1 MESKKFIIN
10 NLLNKINSL
19 DSTTNFPKEKMNIT
33 HRYFANKIEKEIK
46 SERNINIFSEER
58 KNELK
63 FKLKKSPM
71 KFHLKNNLI
80 LSQQNNTFN
89 ETKKYNQ
96 EKTRNKTNYN
106 IGEYN
111 TYQNKKNKIISSNL
125 MTQEIKK
132 LHQEILNLPLIEPTN
147 NNNYNNN
154 ENKLTKVCNALNL
167 TLKNSIVKKS
177 CLKKSTTLNNKIIIE
192 NENSKINNNNDIFP
206 NDTQNNIKSNQNL
219 NNGKLN
225 KKKVLFK
232 LKTFTKENIKN
243 DEIKSDKC
251 SLNIS
256 DKDIKYPN
264 YPKVKRAQNSINK
277 IIKSFAVN
285 SYEGLIRKYNEDKV
299 SIILTVKKPKNFK
312 EEYWPKISY
321 MALFDGHGGN
331 SCSNF
336 LRDNL
341 HNYIIKNENIL
352 KDTEKSIIESFE
364 KAENDFI
371 NNIAIKENDKSGS
384 CALVSLIIDN
394 NLYIANCGDSH
405 AIISINSGKEIQ
417 LLNSIHRPNNIKEK
431 ERIIKNGGSIYIRN
445 SIMRIIPGRLSVSRA
460 FGDKDAK
467 LNNFG
472 EKNNILIC
480 TPEVVK
486 INLRIKKVD
495 FLIMGCD
502 GIFEYLSNEDCACL
516 AWKIMNENNK
526 NYNNFHEMNGDI
538 VDLIIKSALKRNSFD
553 NVTVLFVSFGN
564 FKKKFN
570 KGKLLSISNDSNSNL
585 NEINDDEIYNKNENN
600 NLMKKEHNRKNSE
613 RLNIVNKNNENN
625 ILNE

>member
-1 MESKKFIIN
+1 MESKKFILN
-10 NLLNKINSL
+10 NLLNKTNSL
-19 DSTTNFPKEKMNIT
+19 DFPTNLSKEKMNIT
-33 HRYFANKIEKEIK
+33 HRNFANIIGKDIK
-46 SERNINIFSEER
+46 SERNINVHSEER

-63 FKLKKSPM
+63 FKLKQTPI

-89 ETKKYNQ
+89 ETKKYIQ
-96 EKTRNKTNYN
+96 EKTRNKTKHN

-111 TYQNKKNKIISSNL
+111 TYHDNKNKLILNSNN

-147 NNNYNNN
+147 SNNNN
-154 ENKLTKVCNALNL
+154 ENKLTKICNALNL
-167 TLKNSIVKKS
+167 TMKNSIVKKS

-192 NENSKINNNNDIFP
+192 NENSKINNNNDILSS
-206 NDTQNNIKSNQNL
+206 DRQNNTKSNQNL
-219 NNGKLN
+219 NNGKPT

-232 LKTFTKENIKN
+232 LKTFTKENKIIN
-243 DEIKSDKC
+243 EIKSEKYT
-251 SLNIS
+251 LKIS
-256 DKDIKYPN
+256 DKDIKYPK
-264 YPKVKRAQNSINK
+264 YPQVKRSHNSINK

-285 SYEGLIRKYNEDKV
+285 SYEGLIRNYNEDKV

-341 HNYIIKNENIL
+341 HNYIIKNENLL
-352 KDTEKSIIESFE
+352 KNTEKSIIESFE

-394 NLYIANCGDSH
+394 DLYIANCGDSH
-405 AIISINSGKEIQ
+405 AIISINSGREIQ
-417 LLNSIHRPNNIKEK
+417 LLNTIHRPNNIKEK

-445 SIMRIIPGRLSVSRA
+445 SIMRILPGRLSVSRA

-467 LNNFG
+467 LNDFG

-486 INLRIKKVD
+486 INLRNKKVD

-502 GIFEYLSNEDCACL
+502 GIFEYLSNEDCVCL
-516 AWKIMNENNK
+516 AWKIMNENK
-526 NYNNFHEMNGDI
+526 QNYDNFHEMNGDI
-538 VDLIIKSALKRNSFD
+538 VDLIIKSALKRNSID
-553 NVTVLFVSFGN
+553 NVTALFVSFRN
-564 FKKKFN
+564 FQKYFN
-570 KGKLLSISNDSNSNL
+570 KGTIFSISNDSNINL
-585 NEINDDEIYNKNENN
+585 NENNDEHSNKNENN
-600 NLMKKEHNRKNSE
+600 NLTNKEHNRKKNE
-613 RLNIVNKNNENN
+613 FNIVNNNNENN
-625 ILNE
+625 IRND